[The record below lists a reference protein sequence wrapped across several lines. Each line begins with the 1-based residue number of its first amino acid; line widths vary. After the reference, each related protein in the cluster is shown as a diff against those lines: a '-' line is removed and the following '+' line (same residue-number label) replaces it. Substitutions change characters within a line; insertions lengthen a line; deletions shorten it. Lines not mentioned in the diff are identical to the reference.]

1 MASLPSYAKIL
12 FDSYSRKKESAL
24 IRTEM
29 ESGPPKQAKF
39 QSKVMIT
46 RNVKIYFASKADF
59 INFETWYDTTL
70 DQGSGWFDY
79 VDEISGITVS
89 ARFVN
94 GGYESSPLSAKMD
107 KWQISAK
114 IESWN

>member
-1 MASLPSYAKIL
+1 MATFPTYAKIL
-12 FDSYSRKKESAL
+12 FQDYSRKKESAL

-29 ESGPPKQAKF
+29 ESGPPKQAKY
-39 QSKVMIT
+39 QSKVMLT
-46 RNVKIYFASKADF
+46 RSVKIFFNSKADF
-59 INFETWYDTTL
+59 INFETWYDVTL

-79 VDEISGITVS
+79 VDEISGSTVS

-94 GGYESSPLSAKMD
+94 GGYTCAPLSAKMD
-107 KWQISAK
+107 KWQISAQ

>member
-1 MASLPSYAKIL
+1 MATFPSYAKIL

-29 ESGPPKQAKF
+29 DSGPPKQAKF
-39 QSKVMIT
+39 QSKVMLT
-46 RNVKIYFASKADF
+46 RSVKIFFNSKADF

-79 VDEISGITVS
+79 VDELSGATIL

-94 GGYESSPLSAKMD
+94 GGYESAPLSAKMD
-107 KWQISAK
+107 KWQINAK